1 MFDMIMCLF
10 SAIGMVKTYARL
22 ERALVCMGRHVRP
35 GGVLI
40 IEPWF
45 TPDSWRA
52 GSVFAHAA

>member
-1 MFDMIMCLF
+1 MM
-10 SAIGMVKTYARL
+10 KTYEQLKRT
-22 ERALVCMGRHVRP
+22 LVCMARHVRP
-35 GGVLI
+35 GGVLL